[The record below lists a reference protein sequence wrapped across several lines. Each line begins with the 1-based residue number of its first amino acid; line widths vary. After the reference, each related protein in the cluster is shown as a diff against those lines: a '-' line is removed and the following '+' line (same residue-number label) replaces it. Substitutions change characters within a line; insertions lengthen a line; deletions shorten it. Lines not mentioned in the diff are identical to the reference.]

1 MTEPQAQM
9 TAAMM
14 AYGQLR
20 TSYADREQVVDALK
34 TAFVQGR
41 LTRDELDALTGRALT
56 ARTYAD
62 LVPLIPV
69 VPVTPV
75 TAAALPA
82 RRAAAPSPPKAGRR
96 FLSPEARSSACAV
109 AVVAASWL
117 ATVITDNAAVFLI
130 AVVVTVCA
138 FLTSPIANSLL
149 LDSGGRKHSGE
160 PLPPPPAT
168 TPNFMR
174 GPT

>member
-1 MTEPQAQM
+1 MTEPQAEM

-20 TSYADREQVVDALK
+20 TSYADREQVIDALK

-41 LTRDELDALTGRALT
+41 LTKDELDALTGRALT

-62 LVPLIPV
+62 LVPPPSVI
-69 VPVTPV
+69 
-75 TAAALPA
+75 AAALPA
-82 RRAAAPSPPKAGRR
+82 RRAAAPSPPQAARR
-96 FLSPEARSSACAV
+96 FLSREARSSACAV
-109 AVVAASWL
+109 ALVAASWL
-117 ATVITDNAAVFLI
+117 ATVITDNAAVFLV

-160 PLPPPPAT
+160 PLPPPPAP